1 MVLLLGGTCVP
12 LDRSGAR
19 NLDMMA
25 VANLHACDAFH
36 LAFLILRRNSALFLL
51 ATISGDYLYISKY
64 CGKILAS

>member
-36 LAFLILRRNSALFLL
+36 FSLPDIEKKFRSVPSRDHFW
-51 ATISGDYLYISKY
+51 
-64 CGKILAS
+64 